1 MQWGDTVIQL
11 RQYTPFDTTVNCHS
25 LSATDSLIDSA
36 QDRLTFRDQPSQ
48 SLDSSWTDS
57 SDHSLDSSLPEL
69 LIEMEPIQLMNQLLT
84 QLTMEP
90 STKIHPTPFT
100 DTAINNILDWL

>member
-1 MQWGDTVIQL
+1 MQWGDTFIQL

-36 QDRLTFRDQPSQ
+36 QDRLTFRDQLSQ

-69 LIEMEPIQLMNQLLT
+69 LIEMEPIHLMNQLLT